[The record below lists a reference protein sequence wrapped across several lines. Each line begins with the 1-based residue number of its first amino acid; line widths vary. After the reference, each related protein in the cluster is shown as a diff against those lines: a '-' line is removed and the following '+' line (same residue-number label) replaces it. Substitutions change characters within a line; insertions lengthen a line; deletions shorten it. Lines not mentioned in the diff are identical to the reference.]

1 MTRIGAQA
9 DSSFREYAETVRKAR
24 GERSLAELI
33 RHCLIEAGEARG
45 IRYEN
50 GRTVIASRRPPNALR
65 KLPIHE
71 NVVYY
76 GCPSCEGSFGMS
88 DGEKP
93 PTCSCGTVMIRCDIA
108 SLFEHR
114 RADFCTATNGCPLY
128 NEHRGHCMSV
138 GIALSHCPSCHG
150 YGRSTGRPDG
160 PCQTCGGAPQTEHPG
175 ADFATTPEPAKPAID
190 LSKLTFVERQIFL
203 ALYPPDV
210 VHWTSRKTIL
220 SIIKSVGIYTALD
233 RLIQRGMI
241 EGRATDEADFI
252 ASYRR
257 LV

>member
-50 GRTVIASRRPPNALR
+50 GRTIVAGKRTPNALR
-65 KLPIHE
+65 KLPMHE

-76 GCPSCEGSFGMS
+76 GCPSCDNSFGMS
-88 DGEKP
+88 DGEKS
-93 PTCSCGTVMIRCDIA
+93 PTCSCGTVMVKCDPA
-108 SLFEHR
+108 PRHEHLPKGRLETDDEFTR
-114 RADFCTATNGCPLY
+114 R
-128 NEHRGHCMSV
+128 
-138 GIALSHCPSCHG
+138 
-150 YGRSTGRPDG
+150 
-160 PCQTCGGAPQTEHPG
+160 TEHPG
-175 ADFATTPEPAKPAID
+175 AYFATTPEPAKPAID